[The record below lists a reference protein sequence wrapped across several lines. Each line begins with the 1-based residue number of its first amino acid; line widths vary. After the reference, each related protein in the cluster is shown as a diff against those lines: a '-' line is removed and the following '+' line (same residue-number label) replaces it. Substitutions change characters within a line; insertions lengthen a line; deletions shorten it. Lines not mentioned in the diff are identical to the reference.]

1 MNHSFYQYLLRT
13 YSMLGRHCSRPMLF
27 VERYHVS
34 NSTSKM
40 LDIIEE
46 ILSTVRAGQTDLDKG
61 NKAEL

>member
-1 MNHSFYQYLLRT
+1 
-13 YSMLGRHCSRPMLF
+13 MLGRHCSRPMLF